1 MPSHACQD
9 HNAKG
14 ESDRGCAH
22 RLATAPTKTRLCNRE
37 CCFQIGKGVNKNA
50 TSTAA
55 RPPPTREHE
64 HEQSHTARSQALLQ
78 GSCHFLACSATT
90 PTRSC
95 TSCAPAPHLDLSIH
109 PSIILSLPYL
119 PTTPPT
125 HLISIAITDARPAA
139 QTPVTSSPH
148 LLPPR
153 PYLHS
158 REKGVKIHLSSR
170 LAAASTDTSPQ
181 PFLRPTPTSCAVA
194 SGRYHHHDYLDPE
207 PDCDP
212 DRKQQG

>member
-78 GSCHFLACSATT
+78 GSCHFLARSATT

-95 TSCAPAPHLDLSIH
+95 TSCARTTLGSVH
-109 PSIILSLPYL
+109 PSI
-119 PTTPPT
+119 
-125 HLISIAITDARPAA
+125 HH
-139 QTPVTSSPH
+139 PVTPLPAYHTSNPSHLDRDHRRSSCGTDTCDVLSPS
-148 LLPPR
+148 LTAKALLTLTRKRCQDTPLVATRRCFNRYQPSAILTTDPNILCCRIWALPP
-153 PYLHS
+153 P
-158 REKGVKIHLSSR
+158 R
-170 LAAASTDTSPQ
+170 LFGP
-181 PFLRPTPTSCAVA
+181 
-194 SGRYHHHDYLDPE
+194 
-207 PDCDP
+207 
-212 DRKQQG
+212 